1 LEKNKRVK
9 EGQRELHKKCTSTW
23 LSGRDRRAEKAS
35 RGIKIGKE
43 RDKKKCIKVHFH
55 IA

>member
-43 RDKKKCIKVHFH
+43 QGSERS
-55 IA
+55 A